1 MSGLLITTEARLVE
15 GLPANGVGAASVRD
29 MVMVATTPSSRDPLA
44 GRVAIVT
51 GVSRLAGIGFAVA
64 REFLA
69 SGASVLVQSW
79 EGHDAE
85 QAWGVDVGGAAAVV
99 EALGGEGAALRHLSV
114 DFRDAAAPREVIEA
128 AVTAFGTV
136 DVLVA
141 NHARSSQ
148 QNLAEVT
155 AAELDLSWAVNARAS
170 VLLAQAYADVHD
182 DNRGGGRI
190 VLFTSGQHLAPM
202 RNTLPYAISK
212 GAIHQMTMSLSDALI
227 DRGITVNAIN
237 PGPVDTGWAEPDLTE
252 NVKSALP
259 AGRWTRPD
267 EVARVVTWLASN
279 DSALITGQV
288 INTEGGFR
296 RWAT

>member
-1 MSGLLITTEARLVE
+1 
-15 GLPANGVGAASVRD
+15 
-29 MVMVATTPSSRDPLA
+29 MVIAATTQSPREPLA

-51 GVSRLAGIGFAVA
+51 GVSRRAGIGFAVA

-69 SGASVLVQSW
+69 AGASVLVHSW
-79 EGHDAE
+79 EAHDAE
-85 QAWGVDVGGAAAVV
+85 QAWGTDAGAADVV
-99 EALGGEGAALRHLSV
+99 QALGGEGTALRHVSA
-114 DFRDAAAPREVIEA
+114 DFADAAAPRQVIEA
-128 AVTAFGTV
+128 AVTAFGAV
-136 DVLVA
+136 DVLAA

-148 QNLAEVT
+148 QSLAEVT
-155 AAELDLSWAVNARAS
+155 PAELDLSWAVNARAS
-170 VLLAQAYADVHD
+170 VLLTQAYAAAHD

-190 VLFTSGQHLAPM
+190 ILFTSGQHLAPM
-202 RNTLPYAISK
+202 TNTLPYAISK

-237 PGPVDTGWAEPDLTE
+237 PGPVDTGWADPHLTE

-267 EVARVVTWLASN
+267 EVARVVAWLASD
-279 DSALITGQV
+279 DSALVTGQV